1 MSNAYKKYCPDVW
14 KSVYVSKLDQERVS
28 MGFCCLNSENVTVD
42 ISTVTKSTWQNIL
55 QQKRQDFIQTVDSSQ
70 CQNCWQIENSQGIS
84 RRINDINWFDNNDIV
99 QDQKL
104 QLNSLEWNCENLC
117 NLACITCGPRY
128 SSRWAT
134 EIKRYPWTDAN
145 QYFVANKNKFYQTLD
160 LSYLRRVYFN
170 GGEPLLT
177 NDHIEILTKLQ
188 QENTL
193 QHCEVSYNTNGTIIP
208 DDLCLSLWKEAKLV
222 RVMLSIDAI
231 DKNFEFVRWPAKWE
245 QMTTFINTLKSQPF
259 NIIID
264 ITCTVGIHNVFSLD
278 KLYNWHIKE
287 CKVNHQGDP
296 VSLNV
301 QSCGAFSHGG
311 EVLNLGKISKKL
323 AANAIEYLSDLTTI
337 PNVSLLIHL
346 CRTSNYHD
354 RDWLSYLDLLS
365 DARNKDWKI
374 YLPELDHQYNKM
386 L

>member
-1 MSNAYKKYCPDVW
+1 LSNAYKKYCPDVW
-14 KSVYVSKLDQERVS
+14 KSVFVSKLDQERVS
-28 MGFCCLNSENVTVD
+28 MGFCCQNSENVTVD

-84 RRINDINWFDNNDIV
+84 RRINDINWFDNNDMV

-117 NLACITCGPRY
+117 NLACITCGPLY

-208 DDLCLSLWKEAKLV
+208 NDLCLSLWKEAKLV

-245 QMTTFINTLKSQPF
+245 QITTFINTLKSQPF

-278 KLYNWHIKE
+278 KLYNWHTKE

-301 QSCGAFSHGG
+301 QSCAAFSHGG
-311 EVLNLGKISKKL
+311 KVLNLGKISKKL
-323 AANAIEYLSDLTTI
+323 ATNAIEYLSDLTTI

-354 RDWLSYLDLLS
+354 QDWLSYLDSLS